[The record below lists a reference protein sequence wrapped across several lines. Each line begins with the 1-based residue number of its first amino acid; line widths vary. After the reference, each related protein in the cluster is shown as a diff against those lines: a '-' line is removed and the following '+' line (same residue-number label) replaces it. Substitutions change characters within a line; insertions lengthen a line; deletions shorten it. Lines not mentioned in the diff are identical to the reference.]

1 MTRPIVDG
9 AEVSI
14 DFPDKVYIGSFVR
27 DAGFDATA
35 DAEGVHLHLVRGGED
50 RRVARLHLHYYLLAD
65 ILAELA
71 TALQAQ
77 PPIDEAHRQPL
88 QASAEALVK
97 ALRRRGR
104 AKRA

>member
-1 MTRPIVDG
+1 MTRPITDG

-27 DAGFDATA
+27 DASFDATA
-35 DAEGVHLHLVRGGED
+35 DVEGVHLQLVRGSAD

-71 TALQAQ
+71 GSLRTL
-77 PPIDEAHRQPL
+77 PPMDEAHCQPL
-88 QASAEALVK
+88 LASAEALAK

-104 AKRA
+104 GRRG